1 MKRDPRQLELA
12 LLADSRPTAVILDAR
27 PQIERR
33 IRAYI
38 VWLAMNDVDPA
49 DGEIAKVLHFG
60 RDRGAA

>member
-1 MKRDPRQLELA
+1 M
-12 LLADSRPTAVILDAR
+12 ADSRPTAVILDAR